1 MIFEY
6 IWIGGAGELRSKTRV
21 LHAGFEKAED
31 LPEWNYDGSSTG
43 QAAADGNTEIRLLPV
58 KIYNNPFLS
67 GYLVLC
73 ETYVH
78 DKPHATNTRHAAAL
92 AFNVNEK
99 AWFGLEQEY
108 FILFKDLVP
117 AENSFYCAVGGRHP
131 LERTIAEQHLL
142 ACLYAGLTIGG
153 INAEVAQYQWE
164 FQIGPCED
172 VDAADQLYVARYILE
187 RIAEAYS
194 ATISYAPKLHP
205 ELNGSGC
212 HTNFS
217 TQKMRA
223 AGGLQE
229 ILNCMPKL
237 REAHAAHMRVYGDG
251 NEARLTGLHETAPH
265 DAFTYG
271 VGTRNTSVRIGTQ
284 TYAENQGYFEDR
296 RPAANM
302 DPYVVT
308 STLYKTCCTNIT
320 E

>member
-21 LHAGFEKAED
+21 LHAGFATVDD
-31 LPEWNYDGSSTG
+31 LPEWNFDGSSTG
-43 QAAADGNTEIRLLPV
+43 QADANGNTEIRLLPV

-78 DKPHATNTRHAAAL
+78 NNPHATNTRHAAV
-92 AFNVNEK
+92 FDNNDG

-108 FILFKDLVP
+108 FILFKDLV
-117 AENSFYCAVGGRHP
+117 AQTNTFYCAVGGRHP

-153 INAEVAQYQWE
+153 INAEVAQHQWE
-164 FQIGPCED
+164 FQIGPCVG
-172 VDAADQLYVARYILE
+172 VDAADQLYVARYLLE
-187 RIAEAYS
+187 RIAEVHNA
-194 ATISYAPKLHP
+194 AISYAPKLHP

-217 TQKMRA
+217 TQKMRDP
-223 AGGLQE
+223 GGLQE

-237 REAHAAHMRVYGDG
+237 KEAHAGGRQPLSLRPSSTNSVYKD
-251 NEARLTGLHETAPH
+251 
-265 DAFTYG
+265 
-271 VGTRNTSVRIGTQ
+271 
-284 TYAENQGYFEDR
+284 YF
-296 RPAANM
+296 
-302 DPYVVT
+302 
-308 STLYKTCCTNIT
+308 
-320 E
+320 